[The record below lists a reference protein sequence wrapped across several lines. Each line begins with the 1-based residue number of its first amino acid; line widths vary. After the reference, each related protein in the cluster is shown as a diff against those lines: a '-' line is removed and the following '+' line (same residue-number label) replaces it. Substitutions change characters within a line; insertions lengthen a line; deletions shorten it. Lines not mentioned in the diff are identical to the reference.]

1 MIHGDGDLA
10 KAVRAT
16 PHEAENPRVRL
27 RNQLI
32 LFGNMSFF
40 SLGYN
45 VISPVTIMPV
55 FVSFLTGSNVIIGLV
70 PAIEALGFALP
81 QLFGARYYERLPY
94 KAFYMWRVNVSGRLL
109 LASYGVMV
117 IFWADD
123 HRGLMLVGFFLFLLM
138 FRGGIGFQSPAFSD
152 VLAKV
157 VSVRRR
163 SRFIAITFTVG
174 GAVGAAAA
182 AVVSGFLGRDAFPVG
197 FGFLF
202 LFAGLYLA
210 AVNTSMLLLKEPP
223 SENTDRPLES
233 IYRVLG
239 RVPRVLGSDPAF
251 LRYVIG
257 RTLIGWGLLA
267 MSFLA
272 VYAVRDFGATPADVG
287 VYTAVLLASQTGA
300 TLFWGFL
307 ADRVTSTIVPTLGGM
322 LGVAALALVLIAPS
336 NGVFII
342 SFLLVGAGYGAV
354 RFSDFAV
361 MIDIAPRDQISNYA
375 AVFAVSTTP
384 LLVPAAL
391 IAGLVADAGGYAPML
406 VVMLLLTV
414 AGSVFMVFSTIR
426 YAGRPA
432 RTDG

>member
-70 PAIEALGFALP
+70 PAIETLGFALP
-81 QLFGARYYERLPY
+81 QLFGAQYYERLPY

-123 HRGLMLVGFFLFLLM
+123 HQGLMLVGFFLFLLM

-152 VLAKV
+152 VLAK
-157 VSVRRR
+157 
-163 SRFIAITFTVG
+163 
-174 GAVGAAAA
+174 
-182 AVVSGFLGRDAFPVG
+182 VVSGFLGRDAFPVG

-322 LGVAALALVLIAPS
+322 LGMAALALVLIAPS